1 MAKNTQLETITKIDI
16 GAQSQLM
23 PVAGS
28 WVQLYFEVTNLRD
41 VPTFHTYLLVDEQ
54 RFLRSLDPRS
64 YVQIKAN
71 KLQQCLIFL
80 CIYIFSVNCC
90 AFD

>member
-1 MAKNTQLETITKIDI
+1 MHIFTLTAKRSKVADNFTRMAKNTQLETITKIDI

-41 VPTFHTYLLVDEQ
+41 VPSFNTYLLVDEQ
-54 RFLRSLDPRS
+54 RFLRSLNPPS
-64 YVQIKAN
+64 YV
-71 KLQQCLIFL
+71 
-80 CIYIFSVNCC
+80 
-90 AFD
+90 